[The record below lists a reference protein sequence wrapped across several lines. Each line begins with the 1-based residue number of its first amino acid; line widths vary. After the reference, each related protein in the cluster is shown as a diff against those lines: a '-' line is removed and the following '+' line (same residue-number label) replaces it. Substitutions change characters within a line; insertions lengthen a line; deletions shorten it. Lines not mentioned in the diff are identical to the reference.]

1 MIDLDSH
8 LLRAFLAVAEIGTVS
23 GAAATLNRTQAAVS
37 MQLRKLEDLVGVRL
51 FSRSSKGL
59 SLTEQG
65 RIMLPYAREIVTLG
79 DEAGKRLTGKTI
91 RDRIRL
97 GVVEDFA
104 AGHLIEILRN
114 FRDQNPDIEIDII
127 IEPNRRLAEL
137 FNNGALDVAVC
148 DSTCLPR
155 KPTLTWTEYLM
166 WTVRSDFVVDAGKP
180 LPIIMFEEGCPW
192 TIPTMGA
199 LSQRNIKWKTAC
211 VASTLV
217 AMATAVRVGIGIGPM
232 IASTQPEGCRTLD
245 KSSDLPGPIR
255 IEIGLYNQPEIA
267 EGARYL
273 VEFIARHAA
282 MLPA

>member
-23 GAAATLNRTQAAVS
+23 GAAASLNRTQAAVS

-59 SLTEQG
+59 SLTEHGQ
-65 RIMLPYAREIVTLG
+65 IMLPYAREIVTLG

-127 IEPNRRLAEL
+127 IEPNRRLADL
-137 FNNGALDVAVC
+137 FSEGALDVAVC
-148 DSTCLPR
+148 DITCLPR
-155 KPTLTWTEYLM
+155 KPTLIWTEYLM

-192 TIPTMGA
+192 KTPTTGA

-232 IASTQPEGCRTLD
+232 ITSTQPEGCRTLD

>member
-1 MIDLDSH
+1 MLDLDPY

-51 FSRSSKGL
+51 FSRSQKGL
-59 SLTEQG
+59 SLTAQG
-65 RIMLPYAREIVTLG
+65 QIMLPYAREIVRLG
-79 DEAGKRLTGKTI
+79 DEAGKRLSGKTI

-104 AGHLIEILRN
+104 AGHLIRILRN

-127 IEPNRRLAEL
+127 IEPNCRLAAL
-137 FNNGALDVAVC
+137 FNDGLLDLAVC
-148 DSTCLPR
+148 DVTCLSR
-155 KPTLTWTEYLM
+155 KPALVWTEYMM
-166 WTVRSDFVVDAGKP
+166 WTVRSDFVVDAGEP
-180 LPIIMFEEGCPW
+180 LPIIMFDEGCPW
-192 TIPTMGA
+192 TIPVTGA
-199 LSQRNIKWKTAC
+199 LSQRGIKWKTAC

-217 AMATAVRVGIGIGPM
+217 AVAAAVRVGVGIAPM
-232 IASTQPEGCRTLD
+232 IANTQPEGCRTLD
-245 KSSDLPGPIR
+245 KSSDLPGPVR
-255 IEIGLYNQPEIA
+255 IEIGLYNQPDMA

-273 VEFIARHAA
+273 VDFITRHAA

>member
-1 MIDLDSH
+1 MLDLDAY

-23 GAAATLNRTQAAVS
+23 GAAASLNRTQAAVS

-59 SLTEQG
+59 TLTAHGQ
-65 RIMLPYAREIVTLG
+65 IMLPYAREIVTLS
-79 DEAGKRLTGKTI
+79 DEAGKRLSGKTI
-91 RDRIRL
+91 RDRVRL

-127 IEPNRRLAEL
+127 IEPNRRLAAL
-137 FNNGALDVAVC
+137 FNDGALDLAVC
-148 DSTCLPR
+148 DVTCLPR
-155 KPTLTWTEYLM
+155 KPTLIWTEYLM
-166 WTVRSDFVVDAGKP
+166 WTVRSDFVVDAEKP

-192 TIPTMGA
+192 TIPVTGA
-199 LSQRNIKWKTAC
+199 LSQRNVKWKTAC

-217 AMATAVRVGIGIGPM
+217 AVATAVRVGIGIAPM
-232 IASTQPEGCRTLD
+232 ITSTQPEGCRALD
-245 KSSDLPGPIR
+245 KSSDLPGPVR
-255 IEIGLYNQPEIA
+255 IEIGLYNQPEMA